1 MISSQS
7 YRNENNGQ
15 KNHWIFLKTC
25 NRSGTEKRV
34 KMGVLARQS

>member
-15 KNHWIFLKTC
+15 KNHWIFLKT
-25 NRSGTEKRV
+25 SGTEKRV